1 MTQSEEILYISKD
14 MLPSA
19 RSQRESLGILN
30 MLSNLLIFLGETA
43 LLSFQCLKSLV
54 TGRVAMRDV
63 LTQMASVGA
72 DSIWIVLANNFFTGA
87 VFSIYTA
94 TLAVEIGF
102 PDFVGGT
109 VGYAFL
115 NELGPMLAGVS
126 LASRAGAAIAAEI
139 GTMVVTEQVDAL
151 RAMAISPI
159 RYLVAPRVI
168 ASMCMLPLLT
178 VLADVFGM
186 IGAMLAARSYGVGSI
201 VFWESVHKF
210 TQPVDL
216 WRGLIKSV
224 VFGLLIG
231 TVSCQQ
237 GLRTE
242 GGATGVG
249 KATTSSVV
257 CCVVLIFLSDFFL
270 AQILTQFFQ
279 RHL

>member
-1 MTQSEEILYISKD
+1 MAQAEEIASEKQDI
-14 MLPSA
+14 LPSE
-19 RSQRESLGILN
+19 RSGRADWGIFNLLN
-30 MLSNLLIFLGETA
+30 QLLIFVGETA
-43 LLSFQCLKSLV
+43 LLTFQCLQAIL

-63 LTQMASVGA
+63 LTQMSSVGA
-72 DSIWIVLANNFFTGA
+72 DSIWIVSANTFFTGA

-94 TLAVEIGF
+94 TLAVQVGF
-102 PDFVGGT
+102 PEFVGGT

-126 LASRAGAAIAAEI
+126 LASRSGAAIAAEI

-151 RAMAISPI
+151 RAMAVSPI

-178 VLADVFGM
+178 VIADLSGM
-186 IGAMLAARSYGVGSI
+186 IGAMFAARSYGVGTI
-201 VFWESVHKF
+201 IFWDSVHKY
-210 TQPVDL
+210 TQPLDL
-216 WRGLIKSV
+216 MRGLIKSV
-224 VFGLLIG
+224 VFGLLVGI
-231 TVSCQQ
+231 VSCQQ
-237 GLRTE
+237 GLKTE

-257 CCVVLIFLSDFFL
+257 SCIVLIFLSDFFL
-270 AQILTQFFQ
+270 AQILTQLLQ